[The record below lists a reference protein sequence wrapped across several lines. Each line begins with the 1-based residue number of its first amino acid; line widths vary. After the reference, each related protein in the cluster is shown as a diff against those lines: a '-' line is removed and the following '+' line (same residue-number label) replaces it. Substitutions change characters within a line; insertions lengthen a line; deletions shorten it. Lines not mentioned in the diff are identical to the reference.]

1 MTALRITSEFI
12 ARYAPHYEIT
22 ELEDRLLT
30 KDAKKARKKERLKYK
45 SLLRFAEWK
54 AVAVLPMLNSYSD
67 KTTQK
72 DIEYLTFLAL
82 EEDTPDRWRIPILSI
97 IDGVGKPFASAIL
110 SAVYPKDFALMD
122 ARSVGVLFDAG
133 LLETKN
139 TARVPYEDYLGVV
152 RMLASEANVSLHEV
166 YRALYAYAELGE
178 LAAEDTAAT
187 ADGTDSATTK
197 PAETQPA
204 KTEPGQTTSAEAK
217 TDTTTAAK
225 SSTSSRSGA
234 QKTTAAKTSGQK
246 SSSADSSPGTKSAT
260 STAKKTTAQKSTTT
274 KAAPK
279 KAAAKTATG
288 KNSTAKK
295 STAKKTAAKK
305 TTAKKSTAKKSAAKK
320 SNKK

>member
-1 MTALRITSEFI
+1 MMALRITSEFI
-12 ARYAPHYEIT
+12 ARYAPHYVIT

-54 AVAVLPMLNSYSD
+54 TVAVLPILTSYSD
-67 KTTQK
+67 KTAQK

-110 SAVYPKDFALMD
+110 SAVYPADFALMD

-133 LLETKN
+133 LLESKN

-152 RMLASEANVSLHEV
+152 RMIASEAKVSLHEV

-187 ADGTDSATTK
+187 VDGTESATTA
-197 PAETQPA
+197 PAEGR
-204 KTEPGQTTSAEAK
+204 PGETTSA
-217 TDTTTAAK
+217 
-225 SSTSSRSGA
+225 
-234 QKTTAAKTSGQK
+234 
-246 SSSADSSPGTKSAT
+246 
-260 STAKKTTAQKSTTT
+260 TAKKTTAQKSTTT

-279 KAAAKTATG
+279 STTSKAAPKKATAKKATG
-288 KNSTAKK
+288 KK
-295 STAKKTAAKK
+295 STAKK
-305 TTAKKSTAKKSAAKK
+305 TTAKKS
-320 SNKK
+320 NKN

>member
-12 ARYAPHYEIT
+12 ARYAARYEVT

-97 IDGVGKPFASAIL
+97 IAGVGKPFASAIL
-110 SAVYPKDFALMD
+110 SAVYPTDFALMD
-122 ARSVGVLFDAG
+122 ARAVGVLYDAG
-133 LLETKN
+133 MLETRN

-152 RMLASEANVSLHEV
+152 RMLASEANVSLREV

-178 LAAEDTAAT
+178 LAAGDTAVT
-187 ADGTDSATTK
+187 ADGTGSTTAKPDEAT
-197 PAETQPA
+197 PDE
-204 KTEPGQTTSAEAK
+204 TTSAEAK
-217 TDTTTAAK
+217 TDTTTTAK
-225 SSTSSRSGA
+225 SNASSQS
-234 QKTTAAKTSGQK
+234 AAR
-246 SSSADSSPGTKSAT
+246 
-260 STAKKTTAQKSTTT
+260 
-274 KAAPK
+274 
-279 KAAAKTATG
+279 
-288 KNSTAKK
+288 
-295 STAKKTAAKK
+295 K
-305 TTAKKSTAKKSAAKK
+305 TTAKKS
-320 SNKK
+320 NKK

>member
-12 ARYAPHYEIT
+12 ARYAPHYVIT

-54 AVAVLPMLNSYSD
+54 AVAVLPILTGYSD

-110 SAVYPKDFALMD
+110 SAVYPADFALMD
-122 ARSVGVLFDAG
+122 ARSVGVLFEAG
-133 LLETKN
+133 LLESKN

-152 RMLASEANVSLHEV
+152 RMIASEANVSLHEV

-178 LAAEDTAAT
+178 LAADDTAAT
-187 ADGTDSATTK
+187 VDSTK
-197 PAETQPA
+197 PA
-204 KTEPGQTTSAEAK
+204 
-217 TDTTTAAK
+217 TTTAAK
-225 SSTSSRSGA
+225 SNTSSQSA
-234 QKTTAAKTSGQK
+234 
-246 SSSADSSPGTKSAT
+246 SSTV
-260 STAKKTTAQKSTTT
+260 KKTTPQTSTT

-279 KAAAKTATG
+279 KAAAKKATG
-288 KNSTAKK
+288 KK
-295 STAKKTAAKK
+295 STARKSATNKSTAQK
-305 TTAKKSTAKKSAAKK
+305 TTAKKS
-320 SNKK
+320 NKK

>member
-246 SSSADSSPGTKSAT
+246 SSSADSSPGTKSAA

-295 STAKKTAAKK
+295 STAKKT
-305 TTAKKSTAKKSAAKK
+305 TAKKSTGKK

>member
-12 ARYAPHYEIT
+12 ARYAPHYVIT

-54 AVAVLPMLNSYSD
+54 AVAVLPILTSYSD
-67 KTTQK
+67 TATQK

-110 SAVYPKDFALMD
+110 SAVYPADFALMD

-133 LLETKN
+133 LLESKN

-152 RMLASEANVSLHEV
+152 RMIASEANVSLHEV

-178 LAAEDTAAT
+178 LAVDDTAAT
-187 ADGTDSATTK
+187 VDSTK
-197 PAETQPA
+197 PA
-204 KTEPGQTTSAEAK
+204 
-217 TDTTTAAK
+217 TTTAAK
-225 SSTSSRSGA
+225 SNTPSQSASSTV
-234 QKTTAAKTSGQK
+234 
-246 SSSADSSPGTKSAT
+246 
-260 STAKKTTAQKSTTT
+260 KKTTPQTRTT

-279 KAAAKTATG
+279 KAAAKKATG
-288 KNSTAKK
+288 KK
-295 STAKKTAAKK
+295 STAKK
-305 TTAKKSTAKKSAAKK
+305 TTAKKS
-320 SNKK
+320 NKK

>member
-12 ARYAPHYEIT
+12 ARYAPRYVIT
-22 ELEDRLLT
+22 ELEDRLRT

-54 AVAVLPMLNSYSD
+54 AVAVLPILTSYSD
-67 KTTQK
+67 TATQK

-110 SAVYPKDFALMD
+110 SAVYPADFALMD

-133 LLETKN
+133 LLESKN

-152 RMLASEANVSLHEV
+152 RMIASEANVSLHEV

-187 ADGTDSATTK
+187 VDGTESATAKPSTTK
-197 PAETQPA
+197 TAE
-204 KTEPGQTTSAEAK
+204 TTSA
-217 TDTTTAAK
+217 
-225 SSTSSRSGA
+225 
-234 QKTTAAKTSGQK
+234 
-246 SSSADSSPGTKSAT
+246 
-260 STAKKTTAQKSTTT
+260 TAKKTTPQTSTT

-279 KAAAKTATG
+279 KAAAKKATG
-288 KNSTAKK
+288 KK
-295 STAKKTAAKK
+295 STARKSATNKSTAQK
-305 TTAKKSTAKKSAAKK
+305 TTAKKS
-320 SNKK
+320 NRN

>member
-12 ARYAPHYEIT
+12 ARYAPRYVIT

-110 SAVYPKDFALMD
+110 SAVYPADFALMD

-133 LLETKN
+133 LLESKN
-139 TARVPYEDYLGVV
+139 TARVAYEDYLGVV
-152 RMLASEANVSLHEV
+152 RMIASEANVSLHEV

-187 ADGTDSATTK
+187 VDGTESATAKLSTTK
-197 PAETQPA
+197 TAET
-204 KTEPGQTTSAEAK
+204 E
-217 TDTTTAAK
+217 
-225 SSTSSRSGA
+225 
-234 QKTTAAKTSGQK
+234 
-246 SSSADSSPGTKSAT
+246 SAT
-260 STAKKTTAQKSTTT
+260 AKR
-274 KAAPK
+274 
-279 KAAAKTATG
+279 
-288 KNSTAKK
+288 STAKK
-295 STAKKTAAKK
+295 STAKRTNAQ
-305 TTAKKSTAKKSAAKK
+305 KSTAKT

>member
-12 ARYAPHYEIT
+12 ARYAPRYVIT
-22 ELEDRLLT
+22 ELEERLLT

-54 AVAVLPMLNSYSD
+54 AVAVLPILTSYSD

-110 SAVYPKDFALMD
+110 SAVYPADFALMD

-133 LLETKN
+133 LLESKN
-139 TARVPYEDYLGVV
+139 TARVAYEDYLGVV
-152 RMLASEANVSLHEV
+152 RMIASEANVSLHEV

-187 ADGTDSATTK
+187 VDGTESATAKLSTTK
-197 PAETQPA
+197 TAET
-204 KTEPGQTTSAEAK
+204 ESA
-217 TDTTTAAK
+217 
-225 SSTSSRSGA
+225 
-234 QKTTAAKTSGQK
+234 
-246 SSSADSSPGTKSAT
+246 
-260 STAKKTTAQKSTTT
+260 
-274 KAAPK
+274 
-279 KAAAKTATG
+279 
-288 KNSTAKK
+288 
-295 STAKKTAAKK
+295 
-305 TTAKKSTAKKSAAKK
+305 TAKKSTAKKSTAKRTNAQK
-320 SNKK
+320 STAKTSNKK

>member
-12 ARYAPHYEIT
+12 ARYAHHYVIT

-54 AVAVLPMLNSYSD
+54 AVAVLPILTSYSD

-110 SAVYPKDFALMD
+110 SAVYPADFALMD

-133 LLETKN
+133 LLESKN

-152 RMLASEANVSLHEV
+152 RMIASEANVSLHEV

-187 ADGTDSATTK
+187 VDGTESATAKPSTTE
-197 PAETQPA
+197 PAET
-204 KTEPGQTTSAEAK
+204 TSA
-217 TDTTTAAK
+217 
-225 SSTSSRSGA
+225 
-234 QKTTAAKTSGQK
+234 
-246 SSSADSSPGTKSAT
+246 
-260 STAKKTTAQKSTTT
+260 TAKKSTAQKSTTS

-279 KAAAKTATG
+279 KATGKKATG
-288 KNSTAKK
+288 KK
-295 STAKKTAAKK
+295 S
-305 TTAKKSTAKKSAAKK
+305 TAKKSTAKKSAAKK

>member
-12 ARYAPHYEIT
+12 ARYAPHYVIT

-54 AVAVLPMLNSYSD
+54 AVAVLPILTGYSD

-110 SAVYPKDFALMD
+110 SAVYPADFALMD
-122 ARSVGVLFDAG
+122 ARSVGVLFEAG
-133 LLETKN
+133 LLESKN

-152 RMLASEANVSLHEV
+152 RMIASEANVSLHEV
-166 YRALYAYAELGE
+166 YRALYTYAELGE
-178 LAAEDTAAT
+178 LAAEDTAT
-187 ADGTDSATTK
+187 VDGTESATT
-197 PAETQPA
+197 APA
-204 KTEPGQTTSAEAK
+204 KGKPGETTSA
-217 TDTTTAAK
+217 
-225 SSTSSRSGA
+225 
-234 QKTTAAKTSGQK
+234 
-246 SSSADSSPGTKSAT
+246 
-260 STAKKTTAQKSTTT
+260 TAKKSTAQKSTTS

-279 KAAAKTATG
+279 KATGKKATG
-288 KNSTAKK
+288 KK
-295 STAKKTAAKK
+295 STAKK
-305 TTAKKSTAKKSAAKK
+305 TTAKKSTAQK
-320 SNKK
+320 SNRN

>member
-12 ARYAPHYEIT
+12 ARYAPRYVIT
-22 ELEDRLLT
+22 ELEERLLT

-54 AVAVLPMLNSYSD
+54 AVAVLPILTSYSD

-110 SAVYPKDFALMD
+110 SAVYPADFALMD

-133 LLETKN
+133 LLESKN
-139 TARVPYEDYLGVV
+139 TARVAYEDYLGVV
-152 RMLASEANVSLHEV
+152 RMIASEANVSLHEV

-187 ADGTDSATTK
+187 VDGTESATAKPSTTK
-197 PAETQPA
+197 TAET
-204 KTEPGQTTSAEAK
+204 ESA
-217 TDTTTAAK
+217 
-225 SSTSSRSGA
+225 
-234 QKTTAAKTSGQK
+234 
-246 SSSADSSPGTKSAT
+246 
-260 STAKKTTAQKSTTT
+260 
-274 KAAPK
+274 
-279 KAAAKTATG
+279 
-288 KNSTAKK
+288 
-295 STAKKTAAKK
+295 
-305 TTAKKSTAKKSAAKK
+305 TAKKSTAKKSTAKRTNAQK
-320 SNKK
+320 STAKTSNKK

>member
-225 SSTSSRSGA
+225 SKTSSRSGA
-234 QKTTAAKTSGQK
+234 QKTTAAKSSEKK
-246 SSSADSSPGTKSAT
+246 SSSADSSPGTKSAA

-295 STAKKTAAKK
+295 STAKKTTAKK
-305 TTAKKSTAKKSAAKK
+305 TTAKKSTGKK

>member
-12 ARYAPHYEIT
+12 ARYAPRYVIT
-22 ELEDRLLT
+22 ELEDRLRT

-54 AVAVLPMLNSYSD
+54 AVAVLPILTSYSD
-67 KTTQK
+67 KATQK

-110 SAVYPKDFALMD
+110 SAVYPADFALMD

-133 LLETKN
+133 LLESKN

-152 RMLASEANVSLHEV
+152 RMIASEANVSLHEV

-187 ADGTDSATTK
+187 VDGTESATAK
-197 PAETQPA
+197 P
-204 KTEPGQTTSAEAK
+204 
-217 TDTTTAAK
+217 
-225 SSTSSRSGA
+225 
-234 QKTTAAKTSGQK
+234 
-246 SSSADSSPGTKSAT
+246 
-260 STAKKTTAQKSTTT
+260 STT
-274 KAAPK
+274 
-279 KAAAKTATG
+279 
-288 KNSTAKK
+288 
-295 STAKKTAAKK
+295 KTAA
-305 TTAKKSTAKKSAAKK
+305 TESATAKKSTAKKSTATKTNAQKSTAKT

>member
-12 ARYAPHYEIT
+12 ARYAPRYVIT
-22 ELEDRLLT
+22 ELEERLLT

-54 AVAVLPMLNSYSD
+54 AVAVLPILTSYSD

-110 SAVYPKDFALMD
+110 SAVYPADFALMD

-133 LLETKN
+133 LLESKN
-139 TARVPYEDYLGVV
+139 TARVAYEDYLGVV
-152 RMLASEANVSLHEV
+152 RMIASEANVSLHEV

-187 ADGTDSATTK
+187 VDGTESATAKPSTTK
-197 PAETQPA
+197 TAET
-204 KTEPGQTTSAEAK
+204 ESA
-217 TDTTTAAK
+217 
-225 SSTSSRSGA
+225 
-234 QKTTAAKTSGQK
+234 
-246 SSSADSSPGTKSAT
+246 
-260 STAKKTTAQKSTTT
+260 
-274 KAAPK
+274 
-279 KAAAKTATG
+279 
-288 KNSTAKK
+288 
-295 STAKKTAAKK
+295 
-305 TTAKKSTAKKSAAKK
+305 TAKKSTAKKSTAKRTNAQKSTGKK

>member
-12 ARYAPHYEIT
+12 ARYAPRYVIT

-54 AVAVLPMLNSYSD
+54 AVAVLPILTSYSD
-67 KTTQK
+67 KATQK

-97 IDGVGKPFASAIL
+97 IVGVGKPFASAIL
-110 SAVYPKDFALMD
+110 SAVYPADFALMD

-133 LLETKN
+133 LLESKN

-152 RMLASEANVSLHEV
+152 RMIASEANVSLHEV

-187 ADGTDSATTK
+187 VEGTESATAKPSTTK
-197 PAETQPA
+197 TAET
-204 KTEPGQTTSAEAK
+204 ESA
-217 TDTTTAAK
+217 
-225 SSTSSRSGA
+225 
-234 QKTTAAKTSGQK
+234 
-246 SSSADSSPGTKSAT
+246 
-260 STAKKTTAQKSTTT
+260 
-274 KAAPK
+274 
-279 KAAAKTATG
+279 
-288 KNSTAKK
+288 TAKK
-295 STAKKTAAKK
+295 STAMNS
-305 TTAKKSTAKKSAAKK
+305 TAKRTNAQKSTAKT
-320 SNKK
+320 SNRN

>member
-12 ARYAPHYEIT
+12 ARYAPRYVIT
-22 ELEDRLLT
+22 ELEERLLT
-30 KDAKKARKKERLKYK
+30 EDAKKARKKERLKYK

-54 AVAVLPMLNSYSD
+54 AVAVLPILTSYSD

-110 SAVYPKDFALMD
+110 SAVYPADFALMD

-152 RMLASEANVSLHEV
+152 RMIASEANVSLHEV

-187 ADGTDSATTK
+187 VDGTESATAKLSTTK
-197 PAETQPA
+197 IAET
-204 KTEPGQTTSAEAK
+204 ESA
-217 TDTTTAAK
+217 
-225 SSTSSRSGA
+225 
-234 QKTTAAKTSGQK
+234 
-246 SSSADSSPGTKSAT
+246 
-260 STAKKTTAQKSTTT
+260 
-274 KAAPK
+274 
-279 KAAAKTATG
+279 
-288 KNSTAKK
+288 
-295 STAKKTAAKK
+295 
-305 TTAKKSTAKKSAAKK
+305 TAKKSTAKKSTAKRTNAQK
-320 SNKK
+320 STAKTSNKK

>member
-1 MTALRITSEFI
+1 MTAPSITPEFI
-12 ARYAPHYEIT
+12 ARYAPHYVIT

-54 AVAVLPMLNSYSD
+54 AVAVLPILTGYSD

-110 SAVYPKDFALMD
+110 SAVYPADFALMD
-122 ARSVGVLFDAG
+122 ARSVGVLFEAG
-133 LLETKN
+133 LLESKN

-152 RMLASEANVSLHEV
+152 RMIASEANVSLHEV

-178 LAAEDTAAT
+178 LAADETAAK
-187 ADGTDSATTK
+187 ADGTDTGAAKTAEKNT
-197 PAETQPA
+197 AETTTGGA
-204 KTEPGQTTSAEAK
+204 KSVDTKTESTTQ
-217 TDTTTAAK
+217 AK
-225 SSTSSRSGA
+225 SSSSSQSSA
-234 QKTTAAKTSGQK
+234 QKSTAAKTTEKKPASA
-246 SSSADSSPGTKSAT
+246 SSGTKSSAA
-260 STAKKTTAQKSTTT
+260 STAKKTT
-274 KAAPK
+274 
-279 KAAAKTATG
+279 
-288 KNSTAKK
+288 
-295 STAKKTAAKK
+295 AKK

>member
-12 ARYAPHYEIT
+12 ARYAPHYVIT

-110 SAVYPKDFALMD
+110 SVVYPADFALMD
-122 ARSVGVLFDAG
+122 ARSVGVLFEAG
-133 LLETKN
+133 LLESKN

-152 RMLASEANVSLHEV
+152 RMIASEANVSLHEV

-178 LAAEDTAAT
+178 LAADDTAAK
-187 ADGTDSATTK
+187 AGGTDTSATK
-197 PAETQPA
+197 PAET
-204 KTEPGQTTSAEAK
+204 KTAE
-217 TDTTTAAK
+217 TTTAGAK
-225 SSTSSRSGA
+225 SSSSSQSSA
-234 QKTTAAKTSGQK
+234 QKSTAAKTTEKKPASA
-246 SSSADSSPGTKSAT
+246 SSGTKSSAA
-260 STAKKTTAQKSTTT
+260 STAKKTTAKKTTT
-274 KAAPK
+274 AKAAPK
-279 KAAAKTATG
+279 KTA
-288 KNSTAKK
+288 AKK
-295 STAKKTAAKK
+295 STSKSAAKK
-305 TTAKKSTAKKSAAKK
+305 TTAKKTKAKKSTGKK

>member
-12 ARYAPHYEIT
+12 ARYAHHYVIT

-54 AVAVLPMLNSYSD
+54 AVAVLPILTSYSD

-110 SAVYPKDFALMD
+110 SAVYPADFALMD

-133 LLETKN
+133 LLESKN

-152 RMLASEANVSLHEV
+152 RMIASEANVSLHEV

-187 ADGTDSATTK
+187 VDGTESATAKPSTTE
-197 PAETQPA
+197 PAET
-204 KTEPGQTTSAEAK
+204 TSA
-217 TDTTTAAK
+217 
-225 SSTSSRSGA
+225 
-234 QKTTAAKTSGQK
+234 
-246 SSSADSSPGTKSAT
+246 
-260 STAKKTTAQKSTTT
+260 TAKKSTAQKSTTT
-274 KAAPK
+274 KAATK
-279 KAAAKTATG
+279 KATG
-288 KNSTAKK
+288 KK
-295 STAKKTAAKK
+295 STAKK
-305 TTAKKSTAKKSAAKK
+305 TTAKKSTAQK
-320 SNKK
+320 SNKN

>member
-12 ARYAPHYEIT
+12 ARYAPRYVIT
-22 ELEDRLLT
+22 ELEERLLT

-54 AVAVLPMLNSYSD
+54 AVAVLPILTSYSD

-82 EEDTPDRWRIPILSI
+82 EGDTPDRWRIPIMSI

-110 SAVYPKDFALMD
+110 SAVYPADFALMD
-122 ARSVGVLFDAG
+122 ARSVGVLFEAG
-133 LLETKN
+133 LLESKN

-178 LAAEDTAAT
+178 LAAEDTAVT
-187 ADGTDSATTK
+187 TDGTDSATTK
-197 PAETQPA
+197 
-204 KTEPGQTTSAEAK
+204 K
-217 TDTTTAAK
+217 
-225 SSTSSRSGA
+225 
-234 QKTTAAKTSGQK
+234 
-246 SSSADSSPGTKSAT
+246 
-260 STAKKTTAQKSTTT
+260 
-274 KAAPK
+274 
-279 KAAAKTATG
+279 
-288 KNSTAKK
+288 STAKK
-295 STAKKTAAKK
+295 STAKRTNAQ
-305 TTAKKSTAKKSAAKK
+305 KSTVKT

>member
-139 TARVPYEDYLGVV
+139 TSRVPYKDYLGVV

-187 ADGTDSATTK
+187 VDGTESATAKPSTTK
-197 PAETQPA
+197 TAET
-204 KTEPGQTTSAEAK
+204 ESA
-217 TDTTTAAK
+217 
-225 SSTSSRSGA
+225 
-234 QKTTAAKTSGQK
+234 
-246 SSSADSSPGTKSAT
+246 
-260 STAKKTTAQKSTTT
+260 TAKKSTAQKSTTT

-295 STAKKTAAKK
+295 STAKKT
-305 TTAKKSTAKKSAAKK
+305 TAKKSTAKKSAAKK

>member
-12 ARYAPHYEIT
+12 ARYAPRYVIT
-22 ELEDRLLT
+22 ELEERLLT

-54 AVAVLPMLNSYSD
+54 AVAVLPILTSYSD

-110 SAVYPKDFALMD
+110 SAVYPADFALMD

-152 RMLASEANVSLHEV
+152 RMIASEANVSLHEV

-187 ADGTDSATTK
+187 VDGTESATAKLSTTK
-197 PAETQPA
+197 TAET
-204 KTEPGQTTSAEAK
+204 ESA
-217 TDTTTAAK
+217 
-225 SSTSSRSGA
+225 
-234 QKTTAAKTSGQK
+234 
-246 SSSADSSPGTKSAT
+246 
-260 STAKKTTAQKSTTT
+260 
-274 KAAPK
+274 
-279 KAAAKTATG
+279 
-288 KNSTAKK
+288 
-295 STAKKTAAKK
+295 
-305 TTAKKSTAKKSAAKK
+305 TAKKSTAKKSTAKRTNAQK
-320 SNKK
+320 STAKTSNKK